1 MAVAKF
7 SVRFLMFSHSLISL
21 GWRGEPHFDSFVHSF
36 CRKSRAGKEMGMRK
50 MSGSKGEA
58 RLLETVL
65 AVGGFLF
72 FVFFETSLEEET
84 VGVEFL
90 RMLSNF

>member
-1 MAVAKF
+1 
-7 SVRFLMFSHSLISL
+7 
-21 GWRGEPHFDSFVHSF
+21 
-36 CRKSRAGKEMGMRK
+36 MGMRK